1 MKRFLTWRD
10 DWYLGID
17 EIDQQHLHL
26 VELVNQVADS
36 VMTQQSESKD
46 DGGAMR
52 LVLQLQEETRRHFR
66 DEEAFMRNHEYPLVS
81 SHHRE
86 HALLQAELSDLIREI
101 EEGKRR
107 LDIETLT
114 SLKYWLIDHVI
125 DSDMDIARHMNTR

>member
-125 DSDMDIARHMNTR
+125 DSDMGIARHMNTR

>member
-107 LDIETLT
+107 LD
-114 SLKYWLIDHVI
+114 
-125 DSDMDIARHMNTR
+125 

>member
-17 EIDQQHLHL
+17 EIDQQHLRL
-26 VELVNQVADS
+26 VELINQVADS
-36 VMTQQSESKD
+36 VMTQNSESND

-52 LVLQLQEETRRHFR
+52 LVLQLQEETRQHFR
-66 DEEAFMRNHEYPLVS
+66 DEEAFMRNHEYPQVS

-125 DSDMDIARHMNTR
+125 ESDMDIARYMNSR